1 MVKRTRGGASAP
13 ERSKSHKP
21 PVRPNKRSRWTV
33 AVVASCLAACGD
45 SGTEVANRA
54 PEVQRPIPDQTLTRT
69 EGAATVDAAD
79 HFTDPDGDALTYTV
93 WSTDSGVAAV
103 SVSGSVVT
111 LRPVA
116 ARTSTATVT
125 VTAQDAGGLTA
136 SLSFAVRVTVVGLDL
151 VVGVSPD
158 SAAVAPGGSFEYVAV
173 VRNEG
178 NAASATTRVRTFMSA
193 DSVVTTSD
201 EPVGDGSE
209 VPVLGPGESASRT
222 ASFTVSS
229 SLSAG
234 TVFYVGE
241 CVDPVEGE
249 LDTGNN
255 CSRAIKVTV
264 RPAPDLVV
272 GVSPDS
278 AAVAPGGSFEY
289 VAVVRNEGDA
299 ASVATRSR
307 TFMSADS
314 VVTTSD
320 EPVGDGSEVPAL
332 GPGESASRAASMT
345 VNPSALTG
353 TVFYVGE
360 CVDPVESE
368 SDTDNN
374 CSAAIKVTVTGQ
386 PDLVASVSPDSAT
399 VAPGGSFEYS
409 LEIRN
414 QGDAEAPAT
423 TVTTHTS
430 ADSVVTASDEMIGR
444 AARVPAL
451 GPGNAVRGTAVFTV
465 NRSASPGTV
474 FYVGECVA
482 PVNGESDSGNNCS
495 AAFKVKISG
504 SGTSSGALTAVSGA
518 VVWPTGR
525 SKLLPAESSW
535 PDTASSCQRSS
546 RLRLGV
552 SSPIACRS
560 AGDFVRSSNQ
570 IKVNGSRRPL

>member
-1 MVKRTRGGASAP
+1 M
-13 ERSKSHKP
+13 
-21 PVRPNKRSRWTV
+21 
-33 AVVASCLAACGD
+33 
-45 SGTEVANRA
+45 
-54 PEVQRPIPDQTLTRT
+54 
-69 EGAATVDAAD
+69 DAAN

-93 WSTDSGVAAV
+93 SSTDSGVAAV

-116 ARTSTATVT
+116 ARTLTATVT
-125 VTAQDAGGLTA
+125 VTAQDPGGLTA
-136 SLSFAVRVTVVGLDL
+136 SLSFVVRVTVV
-151 VVGVSPD
+151 
-158 SAAVAPGGSFEYVAV
+158 
-173 VRNEG
+173 N
-178 NAASATTRVRTFMSA
+178 
-193 DSVVTTSD
+193 
-201 EPVGDGSE
+201 
-209 VPVLGPGESASRT
+209 
-222 ASFTVSS
+222 
-229 SLSAG
+229 
-234 TVFYVGE
+234 
-241 CVDPVEGE
+241 
-249 LDTGNN
+249 
-255 CSRAIKVTV
+255 
-264 RPAPDLVV
+264 PDLMV

-332 GPGESASRAASMT
+332 GPGESASRTASFTVSSSLSAGTVFYVGECVDPVEGELDTGNNCSRAIKVTVRAPDLVVGVSPDSAAVAPGGSFEYVAVVRNEGDAASVATRSRTFMSADSVVTTSDEPVGDDSEVPALGPDESASRAASMT
-345 VNPSALTG
+345 VSPSALTG

-430 ADSVVTASDEMIGR
+430 ADSVVTASDEMVGG

-465 NRSASPGTV
+465 NRSASPGAV

-525 SKLLPAESSW
+525 SKLRSAESSW
-535 PDTASSCQRSS
+535 PDAASFCQRSS

-552 SSPIACRS
+552 SSPIVCRS

-570 IKVNGSRRPL
+570 IKINGSRRPL